1 MFKRLNVLINKPTIR
16 LIRKLQWYIIDAYNY
31 LFADKSVL
39 IPPRR
44 FNFIGDGDFVKIGN
58 EFLQYFIDVGGLKN
72 TDKVLDVGCGIGRMA
87 LPLSGYLSKK
97 GSYEGFDIV
106 PKGIN
111 WCTKNIS
118 AKFPNFNFQLADIYN
133 KAYHPNG
140 NSNPADYKFPFEK
153 ESFDFIFLTSVFTH
167 MLPSDVENYLSEI
180 SRVLKKDGVCF
191 ITYFILNKKSLNAIN
206 EKKSFFSFKHKHG
219 KCYLD
224 DKSAPENAIAYTE
237 DYLNNIYLNNSLKI
251 THPLHLGS
259 WSGRSERSNFQDIV
273 VATKN

>member
-1 MFKRLNVLINKPTIR
+1 MFKSLNVLIDKPTIR

-31 LFADKSVL
+31 LFDDKSIL

-58 EFLQYFIDVGGLKN
+58 EFLQSFIKIGGLKN
-72 TDKVLDVGCGIGRMA
+72 TDRVLDVGCGIGRMA
-87 LPLSGYLSKK
+87 LPLSNYLTNE

-106 PKGIN
+106 PKGIS

-118 AKFPNFNFQLADIYN
+118 SNFPNFNFQLADIYN
-133 KAYHPNG
+133 KAYHPDG
-140 NSNPADYKFPFEK
+140 KSNPADYKFPFKK

-191 ITYFILNKKSLNAIN
+191 ITYFILNKKSLNDID

-219 KCYLD
+219 DCYLD
-224 DKSAPENAIAYTE
+224 DESAPENAIAYNE
-237 DYLNNIYLNNSLKI
+237 DYLNNIYLKNSLNI
-251 THPLHLGS
+251 TQPLHFGT
-259 WSGRSERSNFQDIV
+259 WSDQKENSNFQDIV